1 MGEQPLTLQQ
11 TGERIGVSRERVR
24 QIENQAKARMRKL
37 FEKRRRINSSP
48 RLPTPSR
55 TIDCSENAG

>member
-1 MGEQPLTLQQ
+1 LTLQQ

-37 FEKRRRINSSP
+37 FDKKRRIHRFARSP
-48 RLPTPSR
+48 QPAVEAHSWSVSR
-55 TIDCSENAG
+55 